1 MARGSQNA
9 SRHKNRDKVKL
20 KKMGSDE
27 SDEDYMV
34 DEDEFDDSDDENYS
48 FLANYET
55 EESLGEFEEL
65 EKGCVK
71 KKIKN
76 VARSRKKEAA
86 YSEESDD
93 DDYDAKRRKKCKVSH
108 KKKEDSDASVS
119 YREELD
125 NLYDEKSRKRTRASS
140 SEKCIG
146 RCNEKS
152 RKKTIFPYEEETENG
167 DSDDSVEDSDEEFTP
182 DEVDGADDDE
192 ELLFMK
198 KNNEVCFR
206 GQEAQIAN
214 GKKRKRNGK
223 ALRRTKRKKPKK
235 EQVSRKNSRY
245 RGKGFKYEIP
255 VVHRKK
261 TITEKGGKRKLNVY
275 SDPDVVSSGL
285 SDYEYTISE
294 EEREQIKEAGK
305 FCRQLTNS
313 FRPSSSL
320 KMGEEEEP
328 VPSRRKRREIKGK
341 EKVVEIKIEVVK
353 QVCGICLS
361 EEGKR
366 RIRGILDCCSHYFC
380 FACIT
385 EWSKVESRC
394 PLCKQRFATITRTA
408 RADGGHYLKDAV
420 IPIPERDQV
429 YQPSEEELL
438 NLYENLLC
446 SECHLGG
453 DDEFMLLCDLCDS
466 PAHTYCLGL
475 GHEVPQ
481 GNWYCDACRPTALD
495 SPNPESNN
503 NSSSVGTV
511 RETFD
516 LNEVY
521 VPETPLTVRSPSP
534 RYSSGDYF
542 SGLGAFTVYERRQI
556 QLRVQQVRDYMRR
569 HRNESLDSVSGV
581 SLFGSRIMR
590 ERLIVPSQQAV
601 RVQVT
606 PQDGDNQGRLPEYTR
621 SARDV
626 FFPNSNSLRGQELHN
641 QDSTSTD
648 YSLGQLSHSELF
660 GISHSQ
666 IHPGN
671 SRSNTGTDAGILLNQ
686 SREVSLCS
694 IDKEQVQNLV
704 KSHLKS
710 LPGNSD
716 LGYNNFKYIARTS
729 THTILAAVGLEHRWS
744 EVYPVRVQPLTC
756 THIGSLPSRETY
768 PVKGQCSSCFNLFVG
783 NVVKEI
789 MLTAT

>member
-1 MARGSQNA
+1 MEEMTKIGFFSTIVCIYIERAVNPRGIDFCFSPGAAADMARGSQNS
-9 SRHKNRDKVKL
+9 SRRKNRDKVKL
-20 KKMGSDE
+20 KKIVSDE

-34 DEDEFDDSDDENYS
+34 DEDEFDDSDDENCS

-55 EESLGEFEEL
+55 EESLGELEEEL
-65 EKGCVK
+65 EKGWVK

-76 VARSRKKEAA
+76 VARSRKKKAA

-93 DDYDAKRRKKCKVSH
+93 DDDDYAKRRKKCKVSH
-108 KKKEDSDASVS
+108 KEKEDADARVP
-119 YREELD
+119 YRELD
-125 NLYDEKSRKRTRASS
+125 NLYDEKSRKRTQVSS
-140 SEKCIG
+140 SEKCIA
-146 RCNEKS
+146 RCSETS

-182 DEVDGADDDE
+182 DQVDGADDDE
-192 ELLFMK
+192 ELLVMK
-198 KNNEVCFR
+198 KNNEVRLR
-206 GQEAQIAN
+206 GQEAHIAN

-223 ALRRTKRKKPKK
+223 ALRRTQRKKPKK

-245 RGKGFKYEIP
+245 RGKGFEYEIP
-255 VVHRKK
+255 M
-261 TITEKGGKRKLNVY
+261 L
-275 SDPDVVSSGL
+275 
-285 SDYEYTISE
+285 
-294 EEREQIKEAGK
+294 EQIKEAGK
-305 FCRQLTNS
+305 FCRQLTNG

-320 KMGEEEEP
+320 KMGEEEET
-328 VPSRRKRREIKGK
+328 VPSQRKRRERKGK
-341 EKVVEIKIEVVK
+341 EKVVDMKIEAVK

-361 EEGKR
+361 EDGKR
-366 RIRGILDCCSHYFC
+366 RVRGILDCCSHYFC

-394 PLCKQRFATITRTA
+394 PLCKQRFTTITRTT
-408 RADGGHYLKDAV
+408 RADGGYYLTDAV

-495 SPNPESNN
+495 SPNPPNN

-521 VPETPLTVRSPSP
+521 LPETPSTGHSPSP
-534 RYSSGDYF
+534 RYSGGDFF
-542 SGLGAFTVYERRQI
+542 SGLGTFTVYERRQI
-556 QLRVQQVRDYMRR
+556 QLRVQQVREYMRR
-569 HRNESLDSVSGV
+569 HRNDGSDSVSGV
-581 SLFGSRIMR
+581 SLFGSRILR
-590 ERLIVPSQQAV
+590 ERLIVPPQQAV
-601 RVQVT
+601 PVYVT
-606 PQDGDNQGRLPEYTR
+606 PPDGDNQGRLPEYTR

-626 FFPNSNSLRGQELHN
+626 FYTNLNSLRGQELHN

-648 YSLGQLSHSELF
+648 YSLGQVSHSELF
-660 GISHSQ
+660 GIGHSQ

-686 SREVSLCS
+686 SREVSFCS

-704 KSHLKS
+704 NSHLKS
-710 LPGNSD
+710 LSGNSD
-716 LGYNNFKYIARTS
+716 LG
-729 THTILAAVGLEHRWS
+729 
-744 EVYPVRVQPLTC
+744 
-756 THIGSLPSRETY
+756 
-768 PVKGQCSSCFNLFVG
+768 
-783 NVVKEI
+783 
-789 MLTAT
+789 M